1 MDGYNIK
8 LKPEDLVGLLTEND
22 TMAQLLTSIIN
33 QVLEA
38 QCTEHLKAE
47 PYERS
52 EDRQAYRN
60 GYRPRTL
67 YTRVGPLTLRVPQTR
82 DGSFSTDIFNK
93 YQRSEQAF
101 VLAIMEMY
109 LQGVSTRKVAKV
121 TEALCGANFSK
132 STVSQLCVNL
142 DAIVNAWRNRN
153 LKDKKYPFLIVDA
166 LVIDIR
172 RDAAIRSSGMLI
184 VYGVNE
190 SGQREPLDFMVA
202 DSESE
207 SSWIALFKR
216 LKSRGLDE
224 VDLVVSDAHSGLVT
238 GLKRQFQGAQWQRC
252 QVHFMRNILGI
263 SPRHLRGEIADKLK
277 LVFLAADV
285 ATARKLA
292 QDIIQ
297 EYESK
302 AEKAM
307 NIFEAGLDHA
317 LTILSFPERYRKR
330 LRTTNLAE
338 RMNEEIRRRQ
348 RVIRIFPNEQA
359 AERLIGA
366 LLNEFYEEWQE
377 GYRYLE
383 MSEYWDWRKENQE
396 IFMVDTNVVQINS

>member
-1 MDGYNIK
+1 MSDYNIK
-8 LKPEDLVGLLTEND
+8 LKQEDLVALLTEND
-22 TMAQLLTSIIN
+22 AMAQLLTSVIN

-47 PYERS
+47 RYERVD
-52 EDRQAYRN
+52 ERQAYRN
-60 GYRPRTL
+60 GYRARTL

-101 VLAIMEMY
+101 VLSIMEMY
-109 LQGVSTRKVAKV
+109 LQGVSTRKVAKI
-121 TEALCGANFSK
+121 TEALCGVSFSK
-132 STVSQLCVNL
+132 STVSQLCVGL
-142 DAIVNAWRNRN
+142 DAVVSSWKNRH
-153 LKDKKYPFLIVDA
+153 LKDKYPFLVVDA
-166 LVIDIR
+166 LVIDVR

-184 VYGVNE
+184 VYGINE
-190 SGQREPLDFMVA
+190 NGYREPLDCMLA

-207 SSWIALFKR
+207 SSWVDLFKR
-216 LKSRGLDE
+216 LKSRGLAQ
-224 VDLVVSDAHSGLVT
+224 VDLVVSDAHAGLVAA
-238 GLKRQFQGAQWQRC
+238 LKQQFQGAQWQRC
-252 QVHFMRNILGI
+252 QVHFMRNILGA
-263 SPRHLRGEIADKLK
+263 SPRHLRREIADRLK
-277 LVFLAADV
+277 LVFIAADIV
-285 ATARKLA
+285 TARRLA
-292 QDIIQ
+292 KDIIA

-307 NIFEAGLDHA
+307 DILEAGLDHA
-317 LTILSFPERYRKR
+317 LTILTFPDRYRKR

-366 LLNEFYEEWQE
+366 LLNEFYEEWQD
-377 GYRYLE
+377 GNRYLE
-383 MSEYWDWRKENQE
+383 MFEYWDWRKENQQ
-396 IFMVDTNVVQINS
+396 IFEVNTNVIQINS